1 MLNYISV
8 DNVKLMYN
16 VESMEDVTIA
26 YYVFFNYSYTEIAEI
41 YIDEIRH
48 KEELLN
54 KYRKCKIQSE
64 FTKFKM
70 REVME
75 ELNPY
80 WKELA
85 IVKGKAREEQA
96 EERQRQIVE
105 RFENQERKTIDTNAF
120 VCYGD

>member
-8 DNVKLMYN
+8 DCVKSMYN

-41 YIDEIRH
+41 YIDEIKH

-96 EERQRQIVE
+96 IERQRQIVE
-105 RFENQERKTIDTNAF
+105 RFENQERKTIDTSAF
-120 VCYGD
+120 ICYGD

>member
-8 DNVKLMYN
+8 DSVKSMYN

-96 EERQRQIVE
+96 IERQRQIVE
-105 RFENQERKTIDTNAF
+105 RFENQERKTIDTSVF

>member
-8 DNVKLMYN
+8 DSVKSMYN

>member
-8 DNVKLMYN
+8 DSVKSMYN

-26 YYVFFNYSYTEIAEI
+26 YYVFFNYSYTEIVEI

-105 RFENQERKTIDTNAF
+105 RFENQERKTIDTSVF

>member
-1 MLNYISV
+1 MSVYVSV
-8 DNVKLMYN
+8 DSVKSMYN

-41 YIDEIRH
+41 YVDEIRH

>member
-1 MLNYISV
+1 MLNYVSV
-8 DNVKLMYN
+8 DNVKSMYN

-26 YYVFFNYSYTEIAEI
+26 YYVFFNYSYTEIVEI

>member
-1 MLNYISV
+1 MSVYVSV
-8 DNVKLMYN
+8 DNVKSMYN

-41 YIDEIRH
+41 YVDEIRF
-48 KEELLN
+48 KEELLD
-54 KYRKCKIQSE
+54 KYKKCKIQSE
-64 FTKFKM
+64 FTETKM
-70 REVME
+70 KEIME

-96 EERQRQIVE
+96 IERQRQIVE
-105 RFENQERKTIDTNAF
+105 RFENQERKTIDTSAF
-120 VCYGD
+120 ICYGD

>member
-1 MLNYISV
+1 MLNYVSV
-8 DNVKLMYN
+8 DSAKIMYN

-26 YYVFFNYSYTEIAEI
+26 YYIFFNYSYTEIVEI
-41 YIDEIRH
+41 YENEIRF
-48 KEELLN
+48 KEELLD

-105 RFENQERKTIDTNAF
+105 RFENQERKTIDTSVF

>member
-1 MLNYISV
+1 MLNYVSV
-8 DNVKLMYN
+8 DNVKSMYN